1 MSALRALSATT
12 IAQVLLARQ
21 MEQSAKDF
29 AAWRK
34 NREREVQQLRRAGR
48 KQAAHVQKLE
58 ALQAK
63 QSAVLRRKTEEAEAA
78 RRRLKVCALP
88 MFFSS
93 CHNTCRASNCFEGHG
108 QEVNSHV
115 CQGLCTALLVDIPLT
130 PA

>member
-1 MSALRALSATT
+1 M
-12 IAQVLLARQ
+12 QVLLARQ

-34 NREREVQQLRRAGR
+34 VREREVQQLRRAGR

-78 RRRLKVCALP
+78 RRRLKVHLSPKFMLTDCPARWLP
-88 MFFSS
+88 
-93 CHNTCRASNCFEGHG
+93 A
-108 QEVNSHV
+108 
-115 CQGLCTALLVDIPLT
+115 TAQVLKAEHATLAKGGWRT
-130 PA
+130 RNYCMCSERCEQS